1 MSDLSSSVSDK
12 SLFSTSAVG
21 LKTNLEVLGK
31 LSILGKAIS
40 QKEVT
45 KGAKQKVTHFPY
57 SFINLSIL

>member
-1 MSDLSSSVSDK
+1 MSNLSSAVSDK

-31 LSILGKAIS
+31 PLIWESIAR
-40 QKEVT
+40 KEV
-45 KGAKQKVTHFPY
+45 GAKQEVTHFPY